1 MALYAGGVLFPTGL
15 RPGWVEV
22 ERAAVRKVGEGAPPG
37 RPDAT
42 GLLMPTFWNMH
53 THLGDAFLY
62 EAPKPGA
69 LKDVVGPGGFKHA
82 RLASASKHE
91 IVDTA
96 RRRTATM
103 VNAGTMRFFDFREGG
118 HYGLGLLREA
128 LIGTGAKGVLL
139 GRPAGAWAEVD
150 EIDELVAEADGVGI
164 PSVVD
169 MDMDLA
175 RRLSDAARKRSKLVA
190 IHVSEGEREDLA
202 AALDLKPH
210 FVVHMA
216 HGTKDDFAALSREK
230 VPVVV
235 CPRSNERFGLQP
247 PLDLMAKMNVEVLV
261 GSDNAM
267 LTDGDLFAELAVMRR
282 WWPGLRDEELLAMI
296 TTAPRRSFP
305 KMAEAS
311 NAGWPG
317 TGLVLAAVGK
327 DGRLDL
333 GQKPRLVAR

>member
-1 MALYAGGVLFPTGL
+1 LLPTL
-15 RPGWVEV
+15 
-22 ERAAVRKVGEGAPPG
+22 
-37 RPDAT
+37 
-42 GLLMPTFWNMH
+42 WNMH

-62 EAPKPGA
+62 EAPKPGGLQA
-69 LKDVVGPGGFKHA
+69 MVGPRGFKHT

-91 IVDTA
+91 IVDAA
-96 RRRTATM
+96 RRRIAAM
-103 VNAGTMRFFDFREGG
+103 VNLGTLRFFDFREGG
-118 HYGLGLLREA
+118 HYGVGLLREA
-128 LIGTGAKGVLL
+128 LVGTGAKSVVL
-139 GRPAGAWAEVD
+139 GRPAGEWAEVD
-150 EIDELVAEADGVGI
+150 EMDELVAEADGVGI
-164 PSVVD
+164 PSIVD

-175 RRLSDAARKRSKLVA
+175 RRLSDAARKRGKLVA
-190 IHVSEGEREDLA
+190 IHVSEGSHEDLA

-210 FVVHMA
+210 FVVHMV
-216 HGTKDDFAALSREK
+216 HGTKDDFATLAQAK

-247 PLDLMAKMNVEVLV
+247 PLDLMAKAGVTVLV

-267 LTDGDLFAELAVMRR
+267 LTDGDLFAELALMRR

-311 NAGWPG
+311 NGGWPG

-333 GQKPRLVAR
+333 SQKPRLLAR